1 MVKRGGSGRTV
12 QRLVRGCWLHCSER
26 GRLLRCPGR
35 GGGHREEV
43 WRRRSAVLVRP
54 AARQCDRRGKRRCCK
69 RSRLQRL
76 DAAAQGRGRKGESPH
91 GGGKKSDLKTTLGS

>member
-1 MVKRGGSGRTV
+1 MVKRGGSARTV

-54 AARQCDRRGKRRCCK
+54 AARRDSVTEEGK
-69 RSRLQRL
+69 
-76 DAAAQGRGRKGESPH
+76 DAAANGPDYNVLMLQRRAEGERVSHRRVEGRNQ
-91 GGGKKSDLKTTLGS
+91 T